1 MTFEEWQALQAKG
14 FFDGRFKSIGD
25 YDKSYREAINTINGG
40 QAQMQQLQTQLMA
53 AQQQLQMYQGIE
65 EAYTQVAQYGIQSG
79 FLKDNGQE
87 YEFVQ
92 PGGQQQTQQGQQ
104 GQMAG
109 QQGQQM
115 GQQMQPG
122 QQGQMMMT
130 PQGPQYVT
138 PEMLQEQFTVFG
150 QKMLA
155 PLAQQMMGTQIDNV
169 IMQYLM
175 QVPEAS
181 PYQQDLRITL
191 MDMAS
196 RGENINNLQVV
207 DQTARAVAA
216 YRSVNPVQQ
225 PQQAGQQGM
234 MQFGQQAPAQ
244 QTQQEFQPFPQ
255 FAQPE
260 QEQSQLRQPRGQ
272 GMQGQGFS
280 GRTAMQAAPVI
291 DFAGGKNRG
300 ARQMGR
306 QKAPGED
313 TVRQGMGI
321 DTKDWEQQADAL
333 AKGDKLSLEDELP
346 TGGEK

>member
-1 MTFEEWQALQAKG
+1 M
-14 FFDGRFKSIGD
+14 
-25 YDKSYREAINTINGG
+25 
-40 QAQMQQLQTQLMA
+40 
-53 AQQQLQMYQGIE
+53 
-65 EAYTQVAQYGIQSG
+65 
-79 FLKDNGQE
+79 
-87 YEFVQ
+87 
-92 PGGQQQTQQGQQ
+92 
-104 GQMAG
+104 
-109 QQGQQM
+109 
-115 GQQMQPG
+115 
-122 QQGQMMMT
+122 
-130 PQGPQYVT
+130 
-138 PEMLQEQFTVFG
+138 
-150 QKMLA
+150 
-155 PLAQQMMGTQIDNV
+155 
-169 IMQYLM
+169 
-175 QVPEAS
+175 
-181 PYQQDLRITL
+181 TL

-260 QEQSQLRQPRGQ
+260 QEQSQLQQPRGQ

-280 GRTAMQAAPVI
+280 GRTAMQTAPVI

-300 ARQMGR
+300 ARQMSR

-346 TGGEK
+346 TGGEE